1 MEENPPKNK
10 SEKKSV
16 VRLIL
21 ILLAAVFIVV
31 MLVYLFWLR
40 PLIQTPLSAALS
52 LPTWVDGQTKSE
64 NQQATSLLIEEGAT
78 QQPGAS
84 GTSASLQSTPTIPK
98 NVPAYVRPTI
108 DPARQPLCGDETE
121 WLVLLVGVDYQG
133 EGYLYGLA
141 DVIRIARID
150 FVNMQVN
157 LIPLSRDLL
166 VDIPDGRISVEG
178 PIKLNQAYL
187 FGTEGMGHYVGS
199 GFGAGA
205 LAEVIQQNFGVGVDH
220 YAVINF
226 DTFVRFVDSIGG
238 INVNLPNMVS
248 DPKLGD
254 FHSGEQWLSG
264 ERALALAR
272 IRTNYSDSFR
282 VSNQS
287 IILRG
292 VMNKMMQPAM
302 ILKLPGLLAK
312 YKNAFLT
319 DISVEQIIS
328 LGVCFLNN
336 FETDQV
342 HIFQVPNDLL
352 QSDHAYIPTLNN
364 TAFVYRWDIRF
375 VEWVHQ
381 SLANPE

>member
-1 MEENPPKNK
+1 METKTPEVK
-10 SEKKSV
+10 SKKKSV
-16 VRLIL
+16 LRIIL
-21 ILLAAVFIVV
+21 ILLAAVFVALV
-31 MLVYLFWLR
+31 LVYFFWVK
-40 PLIQTPLSAALS
+40 PLLQAPLSATLS
-52 LPTWVDGQTKSE
+52 LPTQVADQPQPGDQPASE
-64 NQQATSLLIEEGAT
+64 AVGAEPT
-78 QQPGAS
+78 QQPG
-84 GTSASLQSTPTIPK
+84 TSTTSDSPQSTPTIPK
-98 NVPAYVRPTI
+98 NVPVYVRPTL
-108 DPARQPLCGDETE
+108 DPASQPVCGDDAE

-133 EGYLYGLA
+133 QGYLYGLA

-150 FVNMQVN
+150 FVNMHVN

-166 VDIPDGRISVEG
+166 VDIPDGRITVED

-199 GFGAGA
+199 GYGAGA

-226 DTFVRFVDSIGG
+226 DTFVHFVDSIGG

-254 FHSGEQWLSG
+254 FPSGLQWLSG

-292 VMNKMMQPAM
+292 VMDKLMQPAM
-302 ILKLPGLLAK
+302 ILKLPGLLVK

-319 DISVEQIIS
+319 DISIEQIIS

-336 FETDQV
+336 FESDQV

-375 VEWVHQ
+375 VEWIHQ
-381 SLANPE
+381 SLATLE